1 MSVGKRHRFA
11 HAGLVQ
17 HRGNIGGIGFNQVFQ
32 RQQQAI
38 RHAQLNDVGSGK
50 RPARQYMRIIIAH
63 QQRIQT
69 LPGDLVW
76 IKLKIHMYARH
87 LLQDGIHDFFL
98 RGAIIVHQYFK
109 ADGFIN
115 DRQPRRCNLRQR
127 NRPAQQ
133 RQHKQACK
141 QFFHDLHSFSVR
153 LLQRSSLDRTEHY
166 ALDQMFLYEGIRD
179 QHRQAG

>member
-1 MSVGKRHRFA
+1 
-11 HAGLVQ
+11 
-17 HRGNIGGIGFNQVFQ
+17 
-32 RQQQAI
+32 
-38 RHAQLNDVGSGK
+38 
-50 RPARQYMRIIIAH
+50 MRIIIAH

-87 LLQDGIHDFFL
+87 LFQNGIHDFFL

-115 DRQPRRCNLRQR
+115 DRQARRRNLGQR

-133 RQHKQACK
+133 RQHK
-141 QFFHDLHSFSVR
+141 
-153 LLQRSSLDRTEHY
+153 
-166 ALDQMFLYEGIRD
+166 
-179 QHRQAG
+179 